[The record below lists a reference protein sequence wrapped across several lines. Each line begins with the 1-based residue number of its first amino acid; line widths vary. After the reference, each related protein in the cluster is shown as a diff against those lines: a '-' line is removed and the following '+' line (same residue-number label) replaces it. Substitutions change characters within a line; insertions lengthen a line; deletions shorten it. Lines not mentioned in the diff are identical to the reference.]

1 MCPKTRRKSTRQTNV
16 SIRTTFLMVSS
27 MKTTEEMIAEKYGF
41 RLNTC
46 QIAEVLGITKP
57 ALYNLQHGKR
67 WCDYR
72 EIARHLDEAAAL
84 AA

>member
-1 MCPKTRRKSTRQTNV
+1 
-16 SIRTTFLMVSS
+16 
-27 MKTTEEMIAEKYGF
+27 MKTTEEMITEKYGF

-57 ALYNLQHGKR
+57 ALYNLISAGLCPVKTYLQHGKR